1 MYITNIKTLATIIR
15 PYFFMIKNRG
25 GDNMPKNPNDIVYGT
40 NYHKSIDKGD
50 EVTTV
55 VHGLYRGEKCKV
67 IGYAPISIGYF
78 KTLLVQTDKGIN
90 FYVAQNFLRYWEDYT
105 SIKNL
110 N

>member
-1 MYITNIKTLATIIR
+1 MQKKRFQDYNPAFKLLID
-15 PYFFMIKNRG
+15 RG
-25 GDNMPKNPNDIVYGT
+25 GDNMPKNPNDIELGD

-50 EVTTV
+50 EVTTM

-78 KTLLVQTDKGIN
+78 KTLLVQTDKGIT